1 MKVDDNILAS
11 ALEYWRTLQL
21 TAFLQE
27 LDGTSLEII
36 DNQKTSLQE
45 RRKLAEKTKEF
56 RTLDDTLKLEEFKP
70 LLRAYQNEID
80 NLTKRMKYAENGFLR
95 VFKSLNDAPD
105 PQPFLVSLADERRR
119 VEEQQSERD
128 AVGRFKARADELT
141 AENARLRE
149 ENATVAQLRQEV
161 ERYQTSMG
169 QMVRDQVVE
178 QERESRDQTDALITH
193 LKERETDL
201 QRQLSAA
208 TRKMAQLQESRDTEE
223 EERAAHI
230 SLVSSDRE
238 LVAKLAELE
247 IMQAD
252 LDHAN
257 TRITDM
263 TAQNARLRQ
272 ELSSV
277 TGGGEFGGSVA
288 ETLAEYRRRVR
299 ELDDETQRLFGEL
312 ERTQVEL
319 ELRDSKH
326 KADVNGAE
334 AELQAKADEVL
345 RLRDQVQR
353 FADYDEI
360 KRDLDIMK
368 SVEFS
373 VSDWGMDDGGA
384 ANAAGGGDRD
394 GDADAAGEDGA
405 GGRSLERLL
414 VRRNKSLENR
424 LTDSRNQ
431 LSRCHNDLEALQA
444 KVGDL
449 ETRLAGKS
457 SLAERLEAD
466 LVAVQQQQQQH
477 PKQLGAGGEA
487 LDKAAASGSD
497 DLASASLSQTQQQ
510 QDTSVN
516 VLDIVTS
523 QRDRF
528 RQRNMELEDELREH
542 GAQVTDMRRQV
553 EQVKQD
559 NLRLYE
565 EVKYL
570 RSYKSTATI
579 LGSDTAVVG
588 MPSKFSH
595 NQQQQ
600 QQHRVDM
607 DTGVAAKYKGMYE
620 ESLNPFNAFHRRETS
635 RRIRSMN
642 ILDRLI
648 YIVANFVVGNHRA
661 RVALIAY
668 IGLLHLLVMVTLY
681 HSMLRAD
688 DTLHAAANES

>member
-128 AVGRFKARADELT
+128 AVGRFKARVDELT

-169 QMVRDQVVE
+169 QLVRDQVVE

-326 KADVNGAE
+326 KADVNGVE

-384 ANAAGGGDRD
+384 ASAAGGGDRD

-457 SLAERLEAD
+457 SLAEQLEAD
-466 LVAVQQQQQQH
+466 LVAVQQQQQQQQQH

-510 QDTSVN
+510 QQDTSAN

-542 GAQVTDMRRQV
+542 GSQVTDMRRQV

-570 RSYKSTATI
+570 RSY
-579 LGSDTAVVG
+579 
-588 MPSKFSH
+588 
-595 NQQQQ
+595 
-600 QQHRVDM
+600 
-607 DTGVAAKYKGMYE
+607 
-620 ESLNPFNAFHRRETS
+620 
-635 RRIRSMN
+635 
-642 ILDRLI
+642 
-648 YIVANFVVGNHRA
+648 
-661 RVALIAY
+661 
-668 IGLLHLLVMVTLY
+668 
-681 HSMLRAD
+681 
-688 DTLHAAANES
+688 

>member
-56 RTLDDTLKLEEFKP
+56 RTLDDALKLEEFKP

-105 PQPFLVSLADERRR
+105 PQPFLVSLADERKRM
-119 VEEQQSERD
+119 EEQQSERD
-128 AVGRFKARADELT
+128 AVGRLKAKVDELAT
-141 AENARLRE
+141 ENARLRE

-247 IMQAD
+247 ILQAD

-277 TGGGEFGGSVA
+277 TGGGSEFGGSVA

-326 KADVNGAE
+326 KADVNGIE
-334 AELQAKADEVL
+334 AELQAKADEVQ

-384 ANAAGGGDRD
+384 AGGDRD
-394 GDADAAGEDGA
+394 GDADTGEDGA

-431 LSRCHNDLEALQA
+431 LARCRSDLEALQA

-466 LVAVQQQQQQH
+466 LVAVQQQQQH
-477 PKQLGAGGEA
+477 VAGGKA
-487 LDKAAASGSD
+487 SDKRAASGSD
-497 DLASASLSQTQQQ
+497 DLSSAALSQTQQQ
-510 QDTSVN
+510 DTSAN

-542 GAQVTDMRRQV
+542 GSQVTDMRRQV

-595 NQQQQ
+595 SQQQQ
-600 QQHRVDM
+600 HQHRVDM

-688 DTLHAAANES
+688 DTLHETANESL

>member
-1 MKVDDNILAS
+1 MKVDDGMLAG

-21 TAFLQE
+21 TTLLQE
-27 LDGTSLEII
+27 LDETSLEIV

-45 RRKLAEKTKEF
+45 RRKLAERTKEF
-56 RTLDDTLKLEEFKP
+56 RALDDTEKLNDFKP

-105 PQPFLVSLADERRR
+105 PQPFLSNLVDERKLLD
-119 VEEQQSERD
+119 EQQNEKEM
-128 AVGRFKARADELT
+128 VGKLKARVDELKG
-141 AENARLRE
+141 ENARLRE
-149 ENATVAQLRQEV
+149 DTAIIGQLKQEV
-161 ERYQTSMG
+161 SQYETSMA
-169 QMVRDQVVE
+169 QMVRDRAAE
-178 QERESRDQTDALITH
+178 QEKDTRDQTDALITH
-193 LKERETDL
+193 LKEREGDL

-208 TRKMAQLQESRDTEE
+208 TRKLAQLQESKDAEE
-223 EERAAHI
+223 EERVMQVTPA
-230 SLVSSDRE
+230 DRE

-247 IMQAD
+247 IVQAD

-257 TRITDM
+257 TRVTDLM
-263 TAQNARLRQ
+263 AHNARLRQ
-272 ELSSV
+272 ELSTV
-277 TGGGEFGGSVA
+277 TGTTDSAAAAGSVA

-312 ERTQVEL
+312 EKAQTEL
-319 ELRDSKH
+319 EMNDSKH
-326 KADVNGAE
+326 RADVSGIE
-334 AELQAKADEVL
+334 TELQVKTDEVQ

-353 FADYDEI
+353 YADYDEI

-373 VSDWGMDDGGA
+373 VSDWGMDD
-384 ANAAGGGDRD
+384 ANAA
-394 GDADAAGEDGA
+394 AAGGEAAADEEDEEK
-405 GGRSLERLL
+405 SLERLL

-424 LTDSRNQ
+424 LIDSKNQ
-431 LSRCHNDLEALQA
+431 LSRCH
-444 KVGDL
+444 GDL
-449 ETRLAGKS
+449 EELRLKVGALETKLTDKS

-466 LVAVQQQQQQH
+466 LVAVQHQQS
-477 PKQLGAGGEA
+477 GAGRNPEKMPA
-487 LDKAAASGSD
+487 TDDESSVAASN
-497 DLASASLSQTQQQ
+497 QQA
-510 QDTSVN
+510 DGNSSGN

-528 RQRNMELEDELREH
+528 RHRNMELEDELRMQ
-542 GAQVTDMRRQV
+542 GSQVSDMRRQV
-553 EQVKQD
+553 DQVKQD

-570 RSYKSTATI
+570 RSYKSTTI
-579 LGSDTAVVG
+579 LGNDTAVVG
-588 MPSKFSH
+588 MPSKFSKT
-595 NQQQQ
+595 

-607 DTGVAAKYKGMYE
+607 DTDVAAKYKGMYE
-620 ESLNPFNAFHRRETS
+620 ESLNPFNAFHRREST

-648 YIVANFVVGNHRA
+648 YIVANFVVGDRRA
-661 RVALIAY
+661 RIGLIAY

-681 HSMLRAD
+681 RSTVQTD
-688 DTLHAAANES
+688 DSLHEATTAI